1 MKKQLLEAASTLL
14 NMDAKHLDAKNDE
27 IFVKNEPGKR
37 IPFADVCW
45 HVHFNLANMLISK
58 GAWTMPAGLHDPVT
72 DTWES
77 PGPMTS
83 YAFACQV
90 VEVEVDPRTGK
101 VTVLKVTAAHDVGY
115 PINLE
120 QVEGQIEGG
129 VVMGLG
135 YALTEDLKIEEGRV
149 LVDDFADY
157 FVRRSQDV
165 PEIDT
170 IIVTTDDAY
179 GPFGAKGVGEAVM
192 CPTAAAIAN
201 AVYDAL
207 GVRITEL
214 PLTQDR
220 ILKALKEKR

>member
-1 MKKQLLEAASTLL
+1 
-14 NMDAKHLDAKNDE
+14 
-27 IFVKNEPGKR
+27 
-37 IPFADVCW
+37 
-45 HVHFNLANMLISK
+45 
-58 GAWTMPAGLHDPVT
+58 
-72 DTWES
+72 
-77 PGPMTS
+77 MTS

-90 VEVEVDPRTGK
+90 AEVEVDPRTGK
-101 VTVLKVTAAHDVGY
+101 VQVLKMTAAHDVGY

-135 YALTEDLKIEEGRV
+135 YALTEDLRMEEGRV

-165 PEIDT
+165 PEINP

-201 AVYDAL
+201 AIYDAV
-207 GVRITEL
+207 GVRIKEL
-214 PLTQDR
+214 PITPAKV
-220 ILKALKEKR
+220 LKALRE